1 LLPQSGQKDY
11 FSGGK
16 PPGMD
21 IDTDTLLKVIL
32 VLVVVWLALEVLE
45 AFVDVLQFILVPLPK
60 LLGVAI
66 IVLIVL
72 YLLDRL

>member
-1 LLPQSGQKDY
+1 
-11 FSGGK
+11 
-16 PPGMD
+16 MD

-45 AFVDVLQFILVPLPK
+45 AAVDVLQFILVPLPK

>member
-1 LLPQSGQKDY
+1 
-11 FSGGK
+11 
-16 PPGMD
+16 MD

-32 VLVVVWLALEVLE
+32 VLVVVWLVLEVLE
-45 AFVDVLQFILVPLPK
+45 AFVDVLQFVLVPLPK

-66 IVLIVL
+66 IILIVL

>member
-1 LLPQSGQKDY
+1 
-11 FSGGK
+11 
-16 PPGMD
+16 MD

-32 VLVVVWLALEVLE
+32 VLVVVWLTLEVLE

-60 LLGVAI
+60 LLGVAVI
-66 IVLIVL
+66 ILIAL

>member
-1 LLPQSGQKDY
+1 
-11 FSGGK
+11 
-16 PPGMD
+16 MD
-21 IDTDTLLKVIL
+21 IETDTLLKVIL

-45 AFVDVLQFILVPLPK
+45 AAVDVLQFILVPLPK

-66 IVLIVL
+66 IILIVL

>member
-1 LLPQSGQKDY
+1 
-11 FSGGK
+11 
-16 PPGMD
+16 MD

-32 VLVVVWLALEVLE
+32 VLVVVWLALEILE

-66 IVLIVL
+66 IILIVL
-72 YLLDRL
+72 YLFDRL